1 MDVTNQ
7 GRILVSLLREIC
19 AERGIG
25 LTSFSGDWIFRLE
38 AGGRTSFVFGY
49 DFDLNSATA
58 QMLGDDKA
66 AAAEVLAD
74 AGVPA
79 VEHRLFHSPQ
89 MAPYVGP
96 RGNWSVMLDYFHR
109 HGGDVVC
116 KPNEGT
122 GGRDVWR
129 VRTAVELEAAV
140 HRIFARTRAL
150 CLSPFHAIDA
160 EYRVYVFRGAARI
173 VYAKD
178 RPRAVGDGR
187 STLLELVLA
196 DPGLAPALAA
206 RMGASGEAKAGEL
219 DLARV
224 PAAGES
230 VLLNW
235 RHNLGQGGTPRPVG
249 EDDALHP
256 RLVELACRAA
266 RTLGI
271 ELAAVDV
278 VDTDGTLRVLEVN
291 CGIMMESFAR
301 SSAENRARARGF
313 YEAIVTAAVG
323 MDRDGP
329 A

>member
-1 MDVTNQ
+1 
-7 GRILVSLLREIC
+7 
-19 AERGIG
+19 
-25 LTSFSGDWIFRLE
+25 
-38 AGGRTSFVFGY
+38 
-49 DFDLNSATA
+49 
-58 QMLGDDKA
+58 
-66 AAAEVLAD
+66 
-74 AGVPA
+74 
-79 VEHRLFHSPQ
+79 

-96 RGNWSVMLDYFHR
+96 RGNWAAMLDYFHR
-109 HGGDVVC
+109 HGDDVVC

-129 VRTAVELEAAV
+129 TRTLVELEAAV

-160 EYRVYVFRGAARI
+160 EYRVYVFRDVARI
-173 VYAKD
+173 VYAKE

-196 DPGLAPALAA
+196 DPALAPALAA
-206 RMGASGEAKAGEL
+206 RMGASGEARAGEL

-224 PAAGES
+224 PAAGEA

-235 RHNLGQGGTPRPVG
+235 RHNLGQGGSPRLLDEADPRV
-249 EDDALHP
+249 P
-256 RLVELACRAA
+256 RLVELARNAA

-278 VDTDGTLRVLEVN
+278 VDAGGELKVLEVN

-301 SSAENRARARGF
+301 SSAENRARAKSF

-323 MDRDGP
+323 LE